1 MSAGLA
7 GVGADGGVRS
17 DDVRALLVR
26 LRRAGLAA
34 LAVWLLAFVLWAL
47 FAPISGAVVAGGLV
61 KVEANRQSVSHRD
74 GGIVAKVLV
83 REGQQ
88 VRRGDTLIVLED
100 ARVDSS
106 VDLLEAQL
114 AAEQL
119 RRRRLE
125 AEASFK
131 PNWVAPPPDA
141 AGADRDGRLREAAAR
156 EHSAFEARRRTLQGQ
171 LDSVRS
177 QIADTETEMRAH
189 ERDGAAA
196 SEALSLL
203 REELAS
209 NEALLQENFV
219 NRARILT
226 LRRGVA
232 EYESRIAAGRA
243 EFSQA
248 RQKRT
253 ELEGRL
259 ATIRDAYVEQA
270 TDELREAGARIV
282 DLEERLRAGRDT
294 AGRQV
299 ITAPTDG
306 RLVDLRVNT
315 VGSAVGPREPIV
327 DIVPSGE
334 PLVVEAKVAAEAVSD
349 VRPGLD
355 AEVKLLAYRH
365 RADNMLD
372 ARVVHVSAD
381 ALVDQRSGL
390 PYFAVQV
397 EVAAAALAEAGDDVV
412 LLPGMA
418 AEVYIKTA
426 ERTPLRFLIDPLTSG
441 MRRSFRER

>member
-131 PNWVAPPPDA
+131 PNWVAPPLDA
-141 AGADRDGRLREAAAR
+141 TVADRGGRLREAAAR
-156 EHSAFEARRRTLQGQ
+156 EHSAF
-171 LDSVRS
+171 
-177 QIADTETEMRAH
+177 
-189 ERDGAAA
+189 
-196 SEALSLL
+196 
-203 REELAS
+203 
-209 NEALLQENFV
+209 
-219 NRARILT
+219 
-226 LRRGVA
+226 
-232 EYESRIAAGRA
+232 
-243 EFSQA
+243 QA
-248 RQKRT
+248 R
-253 ELEGRL
+253 
-259 ATIRDAYVEQA
+259 
-270 TDELREAGARIV
+270 
-282 DLEERLRAGRDT
+282 
-294 AGRQV
+294 
-299 ITAPTDG
+299 
-306 RLVDLRVNT
+306 
-315 VGSAVGPREPIV
+315 
-327 DIVPSGE
+327 
-334 PLVVEAKVAAEAVSD
+334 
-349 VRPGLD
+349 
-355 AEVKLLAYRH
+355 
-365 RADNMLD
+365 
-372 ARVVHVSAD
+372 
-381 ALVDQRSGL
+381 
-390 PYFAVQV
+390 
-397 EVAAAALAEAGDDVV
+397 
-412 LLPGMA
+412 
-418 AEVYIKTA
+418 
-426 ERTPLRFLIDPLTSG
+426 
-441 MRRSFRER
+441 

>member
-1 MSAGLA
+1 
-7 GVGADGGVRS
+7 
-17 DDVRALLVR
+17 
-26 LRRAGLAA
+26 
-34 LAVWLLAFVLWAL
+34 
-47 FAPISGAVVAGGLV
+47 
-61 KVEANRQSVSHRD
+61 
-74 GGIVAKVLV
+74 
-83 REGQQ
+83 
-88 VRRGDTLIVLED
+88 
-100 ARVDSS
+100 
-106 VDLLEAQL
+106 
-114 AAEQL
+114 
-119 RRRRLE
+119 
-125 AEASFK
+125 
-131 PNWVAPPPDA
+131 

-203 REELAS
+203 REELVS

-327 DIVPSGE
+327 DIVPSDE